1 MAKARHESQ
10 LDIGS
15 FAHGEIS
22 LRCIFAFVC
31 TSQHLTSH
39 PQMLLHVVCHSY
51 SCIAMCTAWL
61 LTGHRAVALPHF
73 GSWYPVLFLCN
84 HECITLH
91 FHDILCAPMAEPFI
105 CLCKTT
111 LQGLHHGLLLRSQ
124 QRTQAWPSHKSAQHR
139 LRALL
144 LSLHSASSGTNSKLM
159 CCSSPGRKQTAPMQ
173 HHA

>member
-73 GSWYPVLFLCN
+73 GSWYPGCSCATVSA
-84 HECITLH
+84 LH
-91 FHDILCAPMAEPFI
+91 YTPMTYFAHPW
-105 CLCKTT
+105 
-111 LQGLHHGLLLRSQ
+111 QN
-124 QRTQAWPSHKSAQHR
+124 
-139 LRALL
+139 L
-144 LSLHSASSGTNSKLM
+144 LSVSARQRCKGFIMGCSCAVSKELKPGPATNQLSI
-159 CCSSPGRKQTAPMQ
+159 G
-173 HHA
+173 